1 MFASLGTL
9 AMFGAKPRI
18 PVHVAQNESRP
29 YNAQRYFKQFRFVS
43 RPVFLLNV
51 EI

>member
-1 MFASLGTL
+1 MFAGLGTL

-18 PVHVAQNESRP
+18 PVYAAQTQSRP
-29 YNAQRYFKQFRFVS
+29 YNAQRYFEQFKFMS
-43 RPVFLLNV
+43 RPLFLLNV